1 MWAPREL
8 GLLSV
13 PCAFGVVSGFND
25 GGNLLASFTA
35 GRVIAPRAAWT
46 LLLLSVLG
54 PLIVGTQVA
63 RTVGLSVIDLPGQG
77 AAGFVFI
84 TAAAVGVVL
93 ASWRLRI
100 PTSMTL
106 ALVGAMIGWTLADA
120 RRSSIHWPGAARVL
134 VGMPV
139 SVFAGLVCAFASY
152 RTVRRLLSPV
162 PRARALR
169 LARYQY
175 VTSALQAV
183 AYGSN
188 DMEKTIGL
196 VVVAEVLAGTS
207 RAPRFDSWLP
217 LLLAFASFALGAL
230 LGGWRVARR
239 VGSGVFRVRPV
250 QAMSE
255 QFGAGLVVAALAF
268 AGAPVS
274 STQTIDGSL
283 IGVGVGVRASGV
295 RWGVV
300 REMLATWLV
309 TFPLALLSALLLHL
323 LLRGTAGIA

>member
-1 MWAPREL
+1 MLSPREI
-8 GLLSV
+8 GLLTV

-35 GRVIAPRAAWT
+35 GRVIPPRAAWA

-54 PLIVGTQVA
+54 PLIVGAQVA
-63 RTVGLSVIDLPGQG
+63 RTVGLSVIDLAGQG
-77 AAGFVFI
+77 AVGFVFI
-84 TAAAVGVVL
+84 AAAAVGVVL
-93 ASWRLRI
+93 GSWRLRI

-106 ALVGAMIGWTLADA
+106 ALVGAMIGWTLADEH
-120 RRSSIHWPGAARVL
+120 RSSIHWHGVARVL

-139 SVFAGLVCAFASY
+139 SVVVGLICAFVSY
-152 RTVRRLLSPV
+152 RGVRRLLSRV
-162 PRARALR
+162 PHARVLR

-207 RAPRFDSWLP
+207 RVPRFDSWMP
-217 LLLAFASFALGAL
+217 LTLAFVSFSLGAL
-230 LGGWRVARR
+230 IGGWRVARR
-239 VGSGVFRVRPV
+239 VGSGVFRVRPM

-255 QFGAGLVVAALAF
+255 QFGAGIVVAALAF
-268 AGAPVS
+268 AGVPVS

-295 RWGVV
+295 RWSAV

-323 LLRGTAGIA
+323 VLRATTGIG

>member
-1 MWAPREL
+1 MREL
-8 GLLSV
+8 GLVSV
-13 PCAFGVVSGFND
+13 PCVFGVVSGFND

-35 GRVIAPRAAWT
+35 GRVIAPRAAWA

-63 RTVGLSVIDLPGQG
+63 RTVGLNVVDLPAQG
-77 AAGFVFI
+77 AAGFVAI

-93 ASWRLRI
+93 GSWRLRI

-106 ALVGAMIGWTLADA
+106 ALVGAMIGWTLADTPH
-120 RRSSIHWPGAARVL
+120 SPIHWRGAARAL
-134 VGMPV
+134 
-139 SVFAGLVCAFASY
+139 AGTPISILLGLGCAFVFY
-152 RTVRRLLSPV
+152 RAARRLLSRQPY
-162 PRARALR
+162 ARVLG

-196 VVVAEVLAGTS
+196 VVVADVLARTS
-207 RAPRFDSWLP
+207 AAPRFDAWTP
-217 LLLAFASFALGAL
+217 LLLAFSSFTLGAL
-230 LGGWRVARR
+230 LGGWRIARR
-239 VGSGVFRVRPV
+239 VGAGVFRVRPM
-250 QAMSE
+250 QAMTE
-255 QFGAGLVVAALAF
+255 QLGAGVAVAALAF

-274 STQTIDGSL
+274 STQTIGGSL
-283 IGVGVGVRASGV
+283 VGVGVGARASGV

-300 REMLATWLV
+300 REMLASWV
-309 TFPLALLSALLLHL
+309 ITFPLALAAALLVHL
-323 LLRGTAGIA
+323 LVRGTFGVG